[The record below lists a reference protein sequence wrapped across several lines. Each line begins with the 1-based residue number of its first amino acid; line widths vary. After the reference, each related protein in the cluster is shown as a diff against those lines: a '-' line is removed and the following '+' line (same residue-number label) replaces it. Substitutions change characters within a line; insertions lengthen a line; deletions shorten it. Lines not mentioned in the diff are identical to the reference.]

1 MRVAAPGV
9 GPPRCGGR
17 CAADGVTVGGDRR
30 VVCATGDLEVG
41 QVRRFEIDAGAIALV
56 HCNSGF
62 RALVDVCSHEDYPL
76 SEGEVF
82 ADVCEIECLRHG
94 STFSL
99 LDGSRRA
106 CPPPSRSRS

>member
-1 MRVAAPGV
+1 M
-9 GPPRCGGR
+9 
-17 CAADGVTVGGDRR
+17 GGDRVR
-30 VVCATGDLEVG
+30 VRLCATGDLEVG
-41 QVRRFEIDAGAIALV
+41 HVRRFEIDAGAIALV
-56 HCNSGF
+56 HCDSGF

-99 LDGSRRA
+99 LDGSPQSLPA
-106 CPPPSRSRS
+106 TQSVKVVPIEVESGYVYAVIS

>member
-1 MRVAAPGV
+1 VEAEATRVRLCAVGELGV
-9 GPPRCGGR
+9 G
-17 CAADGVTVGGDRR
+17 
-30 VVCATGDLEVG
+30 E
-41 QVRRFEIDAGAIALV
+41 VRRFEIDSGAIALV
-56 HCNSGF
+56 HCESGF

-99 LDGSRRA
+99 LDGSPQSLPA
-106 CPPPSRSRS
+106 TQAVKVVPIEVEGDDVFAVIT

>member
-1 MRVAAPGV
+1 MRV
-9 GPPRCGGR
+9 RL
-17 CAADGVTVGGDRR
+17 
-30 VVCATGDLEVG
+30 CATGDLEVG

-56 HCNSGF
+56 HCDSGF

-99 LDGSRRA
+99 LDGSPQSLPA
-106 CPPPSRSRS
+106 TQSVDVVTIEVESGYVYAVIS

>member
-1 MRVAAPGV
+1 VSPVAADPV
-9 GPPRCGGR
+9 RVR
-17 CAADGVTVGGDRR
+17 LCAAAELD
-30 VVCATGDLEVG
+30 VG
-41 QVRRFEIDAGAIALV
+41 QVRRFEIQGGAIALV
-56 HCNSGF
+56 HCESGF

-99 LDGSRRA
+99 LDGSPQSLPA
-106 CPPPSRSRS
+106 TQAVKVVPIELDGDDVFAVVE